1 MPLGSPAKVQH
12 FPREARVADPVPV
25 PIPDVLVRF
34 GGAGRPECV
43 VLPSGRLSCI
53 RG

>member
-34 GGAGRPECV
+34 GGAGRQAGV
-43 VLPSGRLSCI
+43 
-53 RG
+53 RGAALR